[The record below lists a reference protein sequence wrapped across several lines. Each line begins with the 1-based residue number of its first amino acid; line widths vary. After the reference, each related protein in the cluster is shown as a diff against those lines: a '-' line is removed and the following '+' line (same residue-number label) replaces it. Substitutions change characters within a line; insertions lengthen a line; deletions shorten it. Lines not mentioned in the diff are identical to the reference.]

1 LKNLLISLFH
11 DVEIDC
17 LSVINQVHTIRS
29 QPVKRARHSGRHS
42 YTILM
47 IVCTNNVISIVI
59 VALILIITLIFGN
72 YIMNWVYL
80 RVEYIADCLAG
91 IIRDP

>member
-1 LKNLLISLFH
+1 
-11 DVEIDC
+11 
-17 LSVINQVHTIRS
+17 
-29 QPVKRARHSGRHS
+29 
-42 YTILM
+42 M